1 MTTRLLINLLLI
13 LVGALGGQVYGEDP
27 PATSSASASPS
38 ASFSEKG
45 KRASFKERLA
55 AAESVKVQTDLLGLE
70 MGMPVEAA
78 HQKLDPLTDP
88 AKPSVEEGGDEES
101 GEKKQGEEEHR
112 VVWQLTKSDYS
123 SIYIKADEKDRITY
137 ISGILRP
144 GKEIPFAKLGEV
156 EKAPM
161 ATETNVAWDV
171 VRPNKPFI
179 RVVARG
185 AERKANSITIFVVRR
200 PRH

>member
-1 MTTRLLINLLLI
+1 MTTRLLIKLLLT
-13 LVGALGGQVYGEDP
+13 LSGALVGQVYGEDP
-27 PATSSASASPS
+27 SITSSASASPS
-38 ASFSEKG
+38 SSYYDKG
-45 KRASFKERLA
+45 KLASFKERLA
-55 AAESVKVQTDLLGLE
+55 AAESVKVQTDLLGLKI
-70 MGMPVEAA
+70 GMPIEAA

-88 AKPSVEEGGDEES
+88 AKPFVEEGGDDEG

-123 SIYIKADEKDRITY
+123 SIYIKADKKDRITY

-144 GKEIPFAKLGEV
+144 GKEIAFAKLGEV
-156 EKAPM
+156 EKAPI

-179 RVVARG
+179 RLVARG
-185 AERKANSITIFVVRR
+185 AARTANSVTIFVVQR
-200 PRH
+200 P